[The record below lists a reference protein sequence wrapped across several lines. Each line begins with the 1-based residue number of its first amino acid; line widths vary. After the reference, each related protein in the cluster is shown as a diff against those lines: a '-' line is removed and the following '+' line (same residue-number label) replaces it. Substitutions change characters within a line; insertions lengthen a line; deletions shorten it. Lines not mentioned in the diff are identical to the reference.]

1 MGGLGILDLDI
12 QNKCLLSKWL
22 FRLVNE
28 DGMWQSILK
37 RKYLQ
42 NKTLTQVEKK
52 KGHSHFWS
60 GLMEVKDL
68 FLRMGRFKIRDGTQT
83 RFWEDL
89 WLGDELLMLAYPSLY
104 RIVRKKNVTGSG
116 AKYLSA

>member
-12 QNKCLLSKWL
+12 QNKYLLSKWL

-68 FLRMGRFKIRDGTQT
+68 FF
-83 RFWEDL
+83 E
-89 WLGDELLMLAYPSLY
+89 
-104 RIVRKKNVTGSG
+104 NG
-116 AKYLSA
+116 AW